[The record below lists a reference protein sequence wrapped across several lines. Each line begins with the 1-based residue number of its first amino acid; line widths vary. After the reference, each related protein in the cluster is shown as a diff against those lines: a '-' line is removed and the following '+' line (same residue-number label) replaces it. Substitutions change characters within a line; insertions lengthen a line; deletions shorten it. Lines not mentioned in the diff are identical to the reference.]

1 MVANEHKQLIV
12 RFKQH
17 YQSKFQQDLVDAWS
31 LNAFSVVKLG
41 ATTDFQQTE
50 MSHSNKDF
58 WLVVEFIIPN
68 SEGEC
73 HISKSTFGLIV
84 KSILIPNDLINR
96 IFEVAAVV
104 HAFIYDT
111 PGALAFKSR
120 IRYSKKSLVFGVD

>member
-68 SEGEC
+68 SEGERYVL
-73 HISKSTFGLIV
+73 KSTFRLIV
-84 KSILIPNDLINR
+84 KYELIDASR
-96 IFEVAAVV
+96 SEGAQAAAEY
-104 HAFIYDT
+104 H
-111 PGALAFKSR
+111 
-120 IRYSKKSLVFGVD
+120 SKMSLHFS